1 MTGAGDEVPPGP
13 RASLAASVAARP
25 LHTLLAAVVAGLLT
39 GPRWPVVVLVLATVA
54 SAAAAVAGRR
64 SSEDDPAA
72 RAPALAPLAA
82 GAAIAVLL
90 GAVVAEARLAALDRT
105 ALLPGE
111 GVEVRGWIVEAP
123 RVRAFGARVAPV
135 ELRAGP
141 GARERVVVRAPS
153 RVRWPRA
160 AVGDE
165 VVARGRL
172 RALREWEGFER
183 RRNVHA
189 VLEADRVAVTGVR
202 RNGVL
207 DRIRRRAEA
216 AVASGLR
223 PEQAALA
230 RGMVLGQDEALPED
244 LRDALRA
251 SGLAHLVAAS
261 GQNVML
267 LAALVLA
274 AATLAGVTIRWRLA
288 LALAAVALSVPLA
301 GAGPS
306 IQRAGVMGA
315 AGLVAALAG
324 RRSSRWYALL
334 LAALATL
341 LHNPRAAEDS
351 GWQLSFAAVV
361 AILLLHG
368 RLVPALRA
376 RGVPAV
382 IAEAAALTIAAT
394 AGTAPLLALHFGQ
407 LSLVSLPAN
416 LLAVPAVAP
425 VMWLGAI
432 AGILGGAA
440 AAVCTTIS
448 AFPLAYLAWLGRTAA
463 DVPYASVP
471 LQLPGPAATVAA
483 YAALAAG
490 IIGWPPR
497 REGKAAAVAAALRRS
512 PLGGAFA
519 RGVAAVPP
527 SARAHV
533 AAAVLGL
540 AIAAPAVVV
549 ARGFGGPGPP
559 AGFRVSFLDVGQ
571 GDATLL
577 QHGRHA
583 VLVDTGPP
591 GAPILKELRASG
603 VERLDALFITHRSA
617 DHDGNAR
624 AVLEAF
630 RVDVL
635 LDGSGEIAAPRG
647 VQRVDPRAGQVLRA
661 GPLRLA
667 FAWPPP
673 DTERSRDDPNETATV
688 TVVTDGPHTVLLPA
702 DAESP
707 VTLPLDLPDVDVLKV
722 AHHGSEDPMLPALL
736 DAVDPEIA
744 VVPTGPNTYGH
755 PRPATMATLR
765 AVPEVRRTDRH
776 GTVRIVPGEG
786 GRLVVE

>member
-1 MTGAGDEVPPGP
+1 MSETPGEP
-13 RASLAASVAARP
+13 SPRTPASLRASLAARP
-25 LHTLLAAVVAGLLT
+25 LHTLLGAAVAGLVA
-39 GPRWPVVVLVLATVA
+39 GPRWPVAVAVLVV
-54 SAAAAVAGRR
+54 AAVVAALSAGGR
-64 SSEDDPAA
+64 AA
-72 RAPALAPLAA
+72 DGDLAHRPPPAPLAV
-82 GAAIAVLL
+82 GAVVAVLL
-90 GAVVAEARLAALDRT
+90 GAVVADARIAALDRT
-105 ALLPGE
+105 SLVPGE
-111 GVEVRGWIVEAP
+111 DVAVRGWVAEP
-123 RVRAFGARVAPV
+123 SRLRAFGARVAPV

-141 GARERVVVRAPS
+141 GAGERVLVRAPAY
-153 RVRWPRA
+153 VRWAGA

-165 VVARGRL
+165 IAARGKL
-172 RALREWEGFER
+172 RALRGWEGFER
-183 RRNVHA
+183 RRGVHA
-189 VLEADRVAVTGVR
+189 VLEADRVVVTGVR
-202 RNGVL
+202 RNGPL
-207 DRIRRRAEA
+207 DRVRRRAEA
-216 AVASGLR
+216 AVAAGLP

-274 AATLAGVTIRWRLA
+274 AATVAGATLRWRLS
-288 LALAAVALSVPLA
+288 LALAAVALYVPLA

-334 LAALATL
+334 LAAGATL
-341 LHNPRAAEDS
+341 IHNPRAAEDP
-351 GWQLSFAAVV
+351 GWQLSFAAVL

-368 RLVPALRA
+368 RLVPALRV
-376 RGVPAV
+376 RGVPTV
-382 IAEAAALTIAAT
+382 LAEAAALTIAAT

-432 AGILGGAA
+432 AGVLGGAVA
-440 AAVCTTIS
+440 GVCNAIS
-448 AFPLAYLAWLGRTAA
+448 ALPLAYLAWLGRTAA
-463 DVPYASVP
+463 EVPHASVP
-471 LQLPGPAATVAA
+471 LQLPGPAAAAAA
-483 YAALAAG
+483 YAVLAAVIVGWSHRAEG
-490 IIGWPPR
+490 I
-497 REGKAAAVAAALRRS
+497 AAARRSAAAALLRRS
-512 PLGGAFA
+512 PVAAGARAVPAAA
-519 RGVAAVPP
+519 RVHLVAALLGVAVAV
-527 SARAHV
+527 
-533 AAAVLGL
+533 
-540 AIAAPAVVV
+540 PAVVV
-549 ARGFGGPGPP
+549 ARGLGGPGPP
-559 AGFRVSFLDVGQ
+559 AGLRISFLDVGQ

-591 GAPILKELRASG
+591 GAPILRELRESG
-603 VERLDALFITHRSA
+603 VDRLDALFITHKSA
-617 DHDGNAR
+617 DHDGNAK

-635 LDGSGEIAAPRG
+635 LDGSGKVAAPQG

-667 FAWPPP
+667 FVWPPP
-673 DTERSRDDPNETATV
+673 EAPRSHDDPNETATV
-688 TVVTDGPHTVLLPA
+688 AVATDGPHTVLLPA

-722 AHHGSEDPMLPALL
+722 AHHGSEDASLPALL
-736 DAVDPEIA
+736 DEVDPEIA

-755 PRPATMATLR
+755 PRPSTMAALR
-765 AVPEVRRTDRH
+765 EVPTVRRTDRD
-776 GTVRIVPGEG
+776 GTVRVVEGEG
-786 GRLVVE
+786 GVLVVE